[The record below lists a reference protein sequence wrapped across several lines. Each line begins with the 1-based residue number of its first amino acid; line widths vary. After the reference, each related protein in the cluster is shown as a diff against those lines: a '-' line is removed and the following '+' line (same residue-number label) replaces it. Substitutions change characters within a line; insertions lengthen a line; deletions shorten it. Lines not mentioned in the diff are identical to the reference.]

1 MKLHFV
7 KDPWKLSEFKV
18 FPVQA
23 APKHLLLPCSLILFK
38 IALEKFEKKVTL
50 ENDSSCAIINSL
62 LYNKQIRCS
71 YMVAVKIAF
80 SLQLNIIK
88 AVEEI

>member
-1 MKLHFV
+1 MKLHLV

-23 APKHLLLPCSLILFK
+23 AHKHLLLPCSLILFK

-50 ENDSSCAIINSL
+50 ENDSCAITNSL

-71 YMVAVKIAF
+71 YMAAVKIAF